1 MVWFPSRSDVKL
13 EPDYITNITG
23 RHITSKTKS
32 YNSIKSFEER
42 RVIFDLND
50 IFFDFQIFN

>member
-1 MVWFPSRSDVKL
+1 MVYLLTREINIWKPTK
-13 EPDYITNITG
+13 YTN
-23 RHITSKTKS
+23 
-32 YNSIKSFEER
+32 EER